1 MIIGEFATRRE
12 AELAVEHL
20 VQEHGVQRSAVSVH
34 AAGSANT
41 SGSRISG
48 ADVESGHPG
57 TDKQGKPELSG
68 RIEIAVECDQA
79 QASIVQA
86 ALKDAGARQL
96 RSQSSGRETHWCPQL
111 NAHLVACR

>member
-57 TDKQGKPELSG
+57 TDKQGKLSG

-86 ALKDAGARQL
+86 ALKEAGARQL
-96 RSQSSGRETHWCPQL
+96 RSQSSGP
-111 NAHLVACR
+111 

>member
-20 VQEHGVQRSAVSVH
+20 VQEHGVARQEVFVH
-34 AAGSANT
+34 AAGSQNT
-41 SGSRISG
+41 AGSKISG
-48 ADVESGHPG
+48 ADIESGHPG

-68 RIEIAVECDQA
+68 PIEVAVQCAQA
-79 QASIVQA
+79 QASAVEA

-96 RSQSSGRETHWCPQL
+96 RSR
-111 NAHLVACR
+111 